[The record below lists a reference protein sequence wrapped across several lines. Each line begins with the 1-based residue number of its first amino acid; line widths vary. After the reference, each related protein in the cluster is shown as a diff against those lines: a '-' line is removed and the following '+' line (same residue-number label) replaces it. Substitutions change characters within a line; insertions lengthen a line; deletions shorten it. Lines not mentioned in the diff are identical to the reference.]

1 MANQQPD
8 FRKGNTKL
16 LKQVFLQY
24 NLFCVKMLIY
34 DSSITPVL
42 IFSKENTNITI
53 FPNDLWSKT
62 DLQKLLV
69 YSNLS

>member
-1 MANQQPD
+1 MVNQQPD

-24 NLFCVKMLIY
+24 NLFCDKMLIY
-34 DSSITPVL
+34 DNSITPVL
-42 IFSKENTNITI
+42 IFRKENTNITI